1 MKNFYLFFFTLLFIG
16 CSTQPKA
23 PTDSTLPILDLSKV
37 YPEKKVDI
45 HELGE
50 VEYIP
55 LETTDESVMAVGLYH
70 HISDEYI
77 IIQDLSDIQ
86 IFDRKGKHIQKIS
99 YIGQGPK

>member
-23 PTDSTLPILDLSKV
+23 PTDSTLPILDLSKD

-55 LETTDESVMAVGLYH
+55 LETTDESVMTVGLLH
-70 HISDEYI
+70 FISDEYI
-77 IIQDLSDIQ
+77 ANSTNKCNGFVGL
-86 IFDRKGKHIQKIS
+86 R
-99 YIGQGPK
+99 